1 MSIAVSTSSHITPE
15 NGCQRSQK
23 KRLMTLDMSQ
33 VVTAI
38 NEMEDNLPNIKESE
52 FDQQQISKV
61 TEFLFVGS
69 EVVSRNKDLLLSYGI
84 THIINCAGNVAPN
97 YHEEA
102 FVYKTLQLRDSPK
115 EDVLKIFTDVVKF
128 IDGAIGNGGRVFV
141 HCQRGVSRGPTVA
154 LSYIMWSQHLT
165 YKEAYPIMKQS
176 RSVCC
181 PNPGFVFQ
189 LLEWEHYFVKKF

>member
-1 MSIAVSTSSHITPE
+1 MVVKDL
-15 NGCQRSQK
+15 RK

>member
-1 MSIAVSTSSHITPE
+1 MSIAVSTSNTTLE
-15 NGCQRSQK
+15 NGCQKSQK

-33 VVTAI
+33 VVTLA
-38 NEMEDNLPNIKESE
+38 NELEENLQNLKETE
-52 FDQQQISKV
+52 LDQQQISKV
-61 TEFLFVGS
+61 NDSLYVGS
-69 EVVSRNKDLLLSYGI
+69 EITAKNKDLLISYGI
-84 THIINCAGNVAPN
+84 THIVNCAGSVARN
-97 YHEEA
+97 YYEET
-102 FVYKTLQLRDSPK
+102 FIYKTLQLRDSPK

-128 IDGAIGNGGRVFV
+128 IDNAVANGGRVFV
-141 HCQRGVSRGPTVA
+141 HCQRGVSRGPTIA

-189 LLEWEHYFVKKF
+189 LLEWEHFFLKSVC